1 MGTSFLQSI
10 IIYKEGTAVKMFAN
24 TALGNIKKK
33 SKAIS
38 APVNHILYME
48 IEKEIQNAKFK
59 DNYQKASVN
68 IIYTYNW
75 LNSLIKAELSKSK
88 ITPQQFNILRILRG
102 QHPKPATINI
112 IKDRMLD
119 KMSDASR
126 IVDRLVSKEL
136 VTRTVSERDRRA
148 VDILISDKGLALL
161 ANIKLEEA
169 MAVVFKDNITDQ
181 KASQLSDLL
190 DIFRG

>member
-1 MGTSFLQSI
+1 
-10 IIYKEGTAVKMFAN
+10 
-24 TALGNIKKK
+24 
-33 SKAIS
+33 
-38 APVNHILYME
+38 ME
-48 IEKEIQNAKFK
+48 IEKEIKNAKFK

-75 LNSLIKAELSKSK
+75 LNSMIKSELSKSK

-126 IVDRLVSKEL
+126 IVERLVSKDL
-136 VTRTVSERDRRA
+136 VTRTVSERDRRS
-148 VDILISDKGLALL
+148 VDIIISDKGLALL
-161 ANIKLEEA
+161 AGVKLEEA
-169 MAVVFKDNITDQ
+169 MALQFKDNITEQ
-181 KASQLSDLL
+181 EALKLSDLL
-190 DIFRG
+190 DTFRG